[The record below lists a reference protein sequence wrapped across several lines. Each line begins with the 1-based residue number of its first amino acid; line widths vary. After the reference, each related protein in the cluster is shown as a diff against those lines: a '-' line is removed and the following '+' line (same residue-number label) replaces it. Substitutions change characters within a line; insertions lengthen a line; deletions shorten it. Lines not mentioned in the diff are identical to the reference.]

1 MPLSMAKKGEISV
14 IKNVCGKEE
23 TKRFLESL
31 GFVTGSF
38 VTIVSE
44 LGGNIIV
51 NIKESRIAL
60 NKDLASK
67 IMIQVQ
73 A

>member
-1 MPLSMAKKGEISV
+1 MPLSMAKKGEVSV
-14 IKNVCGKEE
+14 IQNISGKEE

-31 GFVTGSF
+31 GFVTGSL

-51 NIKESRIAL
+51 NIKESRVAL
-60 NKDLASK
+60 NKELASK
-67 IMIQVQ
+67 IMIQIQ
-73 A
+73 G

>member
-1 MPLSMAKKGEISV
+1 MPLSMAKKGEVSV
-14 IKNVCGKEE
+14 IQKVSGKEE

-31 GFVTGSF
+31 GFVTGSL

-51 NIKESRIAL
+51 NIKESRVAL

-67 IMIQVQ
+67 IMIQIQ
-73 A
+73 G